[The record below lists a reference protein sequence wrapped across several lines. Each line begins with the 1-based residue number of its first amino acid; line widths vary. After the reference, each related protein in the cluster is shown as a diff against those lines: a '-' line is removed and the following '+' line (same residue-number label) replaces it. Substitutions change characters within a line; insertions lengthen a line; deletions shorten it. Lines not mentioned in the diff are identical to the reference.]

1 MNSELISA
9 VYRKPAE
16 IAHLVDMP
24 LYLAVAYWSLSLKRA
39 VTVAEVARAFYI
51 SESQARDALHY
62 ITNDACDVIKSETRM
77 SISKRVHH
85 KTVCVLSVQSGV
97 FNRQKKAPVMSLAE
111 KNTDSYHLPELLRR
125 AGQNNDERIK
135 QLRKWFVSRR
145 KGEKIPDMYL
155 VPLFPL

>member
-62 ITNDACDVIKSETRM
+62 IANDACDVIKSETRM
-77 SISKRVHH
+77 SIGQQGRYH

-97 FNRQKKAPVMSLAE
+97 FNRQKKVPVMPLAE

-125 AGQNNDERIK
+125 AGRDNDERIK
-135 QLRKWFVSRR
+135 QLRTWFVSRR

-155 VPLFPL
+155 VPL

>member
-77 SISKRVHH
+77 SISK
-85 KTVCVLSVQSGV
+85 
-97 FNRQKKAPVMSLAE
+97 
-111 KNTDSYHLPELLRR
+111 
-125 AGQNNDERIK
+125 
-135 QLRKWFVSRR
+135 
-145 KGEKIPDMYL
+145 
-155 VPLFPL
+155 